1 MRCALRLRCDQVG
14 LAHVG
19 RTNET
24 GPTPSGPTR
33 GRPLRSGRD
42 RDLAFATAVVEADAA
57 GSVAGQYYKTTLDNG
72 VRIVT
77 GPMSGVRSASLIFYY
92 NIGSRFEPNEIAGV
106 SHFLEHMLFKGTVKR
121 PDPMTISEQIESV
134 GGMLNA
140 ATGRESTSYWCKV
153 PSTHFELAFDVLA
166 DMLRNST
173 FDATELDKERKV
185 IFEEIRSVQ
194 DVPEDLVH
202 DLIDQLVWGEDPV
215 GREIAG
221 SEETVANIDR
231 AKMMD
236 FWFRNYSP
244 ERLIVAAGGDIRHED
259 VVTLSEKFFSD
270 LKPAETVDRYTP
282 VIVTQESKRVHV
294 VNRETEQAHLCVGF
308 PALSYHDERRYAQ
321 STIEAILSAGMSSR
335 LFQEIRERRGL
346 VYSVYGYFRGYED
359 VGQGVIYAG
368 TDIER
373 VEETI
378 EAVVGELQK
387 LRDIPVPA
395 EELENSKTLRKGRL
409 LMGLEDSRSV
419 ASWVGSQ
426 EATYGRIRTP
436 EEVMEL
442 IEAVTVEDVQAV
454 ADEILR
460 EDRLSLTVIGP
471 YKNQDAFGELLT
483 FR

>member
-1 MRCALRLRCDQVG
+1 MAKE
-14 LAHVG
+14 A
-19 RTNET
+19 TT
-24 GPTPSGPTR
+24 GANS
-33 GRPLRSGRD
+33 
-42 RDLAFATAVVEADAA
+42 A
-57 GSVAGQYYKTTLDNG
+57 QYHKTTLPNG
-72 VRIVT
+72 VRVVT

-92 NIGSRFEPNEIAGV
+92 NIGSRYEPAPIAGV
-106 SHFLEHMLFKGTVKR
+106 SHFLEHMLFKGTEKR
-121 PDPMTISEQIESV
+121 PNPMTISEEIESV

-202 DLIDQLVWGEDPV
+202 DLIDQLVWGDDPV

-231 AKMMD
+231 AGMME
-236 FWFRNYSP
+236 FWFRNYGP
-244 ERLIVAAGGDIRHED
+244 ERLVVAAGGDIRHEE
-259 VVTLSEKFFSD
+259 VVALTERFFGD
-270 LKPAETVDRYTP
+270 LQPAGAVDEYTP
-282 VIVTQESKRVHV
+282 VTVTQEQKRVQV

-368 TDIER
+368 TDIDR

-378 EAVVGELQK
+378 GAVVGELQK

-460 EDRLSLTVIGP
+460 EDRLSLTLIGP
-471 YKNQDAFGELLT
+471 YKDEDKFGDLLAFM
-483 FR
+483 